1 MSATSELISDCSS
14 LIGVK
19 IALLVG
25 SILFGSETWYF
36 QRFLLVNPA
45 LNAKIWATRTI
56 AKNCKEFYHSVVWLG
71 FQAFIYCNIGF
82 DEYVDIVWFSSF
94 YLLHFCHNRF
104 VDLYTLRL
112 DDSRSPTICLV
123 KSEVVARG
131 PLLFLRKLLFDRA
144 LFLKAPHP
152 RLTVNHGLRSSYWP
166 SILTDAYEIK
176 KRTQRYFLRENRMT
190 QSSFSFFIKPFAKN
204 RFQCF

>member
-1 MSATSELISDCSS
+1 MKFGAFTMCVLIIFLAWLQEWLPMKNRKFWNPGKSS
-14 LIGVK
+14 LLCLSKQGTSRCYK
-19 IALLVG
+19 
-25 SILFGSETWYF
+25 
-36 QRFLLVNPA
+36 
-45 LNAKIWATRTI
+45 
-56 AKNCKEFYHSVVWLG
+56 
-71 FQAFIYCNIGF
+71 
-82 DEYVDIVWFSSF
+82 FSLEIPKS
-94 YLLHFCHNRF
+94 
-104 VDLYTLRL
+104 YTPRL

-131 PLLFLRKLLFDRA
+131 PLLFLRKVLFDRA
-144 LFLKAPHP
+144 LFLKGPHP